1 MMVIALKTANK
12 TQLASGVCPPQAGAA
27 AGYSM
32 RVDRHSCLAD
42 SVAEIDSMIFVAVVK
57 HAGPSKQSKHY
68 SFASIC
74 IPHTALT
81 RQKT

>member
-1 MMVIALKTANK
+1 
-12 TQLASGVCPPQAGAA
+12 
-27 AGYSM
+27 M

-42 SVAEIDSMIFVAVVK
+42 SVAEIDSMIFVVEVK
-57 HAGPSKQSKHY
+57 HAGPSKQSKHH

-74 IPHTALT
+74 IPHTAPT